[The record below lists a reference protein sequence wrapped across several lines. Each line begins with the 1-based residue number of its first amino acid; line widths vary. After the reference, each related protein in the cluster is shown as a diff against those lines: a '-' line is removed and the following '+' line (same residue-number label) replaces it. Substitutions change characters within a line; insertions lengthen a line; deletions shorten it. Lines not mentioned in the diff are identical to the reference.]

1 LSVKLDAE
9 TANST
14 LQKLNAAM
22 LDVQADKG
30 RYAKLADAFAAYWTP
45 LVVSCCLIC
54 TAIMILNVHR
64 LVAVFKSW

>member
-1 LSVKLDAE
+1 MKPSLLIVKLDAE

-14 LQKLNAAM
+14 LQRLNAAM

-45 LVVSCCLIC
+45 LVMTRYNLE
-54 TAIMILNVHR
+54 IL
-64 LVAVFKSW
+64 L